1 MTDPKEYIS
10 SGILELYV
18 SGKLSESEADEVRR
32 MADEYPEIQA
42 EILEI
47 EESLAELAQVF
58 TRKPQRDLLAGIMDQ
73 LEDDHKTPL
82 IKLGEESSKALPNFR
97 WLALAAAIALL
108 ISLAMNVLQY
118 QQIQDARIQIAAL
131 DQEKQVFADQ
141 IERTNTQLKVI
152 SSPLYREVPLLGR
165 PISPS
170 SLATVF
176 YSSNEKRLFLNTG
189 NLSNSDQDKQ
199 FQLWA
204 IIDGQ
209 PVDAGVFDPSEGL
222 IELKGIAENVDAF
235 AITLEKR
242 GGSPTPTLDMMYV
255 SGAVG

>member
-32 MADEYPEIQA
+32 MADKHPEVQA
-42 EILEI
+42 EILAI
-47 EESLAELAQVF
+47 EESVAELAPVF
-58 TRKPQRDLLAGIMDQ
+58 RRKPQRDLLAGIMDQ
-73 LEDDHKTPL
+73 IEEEETPV
-82 IKLGEESSKALPNFR
+82 IKLGDESSKAGSNFR
-97 WLALAAAIALL
+97 WLAIAAAIALL

-118 QQIQDARIQIAAL
+118 QQIQDAQNQIAAL
-131 DQEKQVFADQ
+131 DQEKQVFAEQ
-141 IERTNTQLKVI
+141 MEKTNMQLQVI
-152 SSPLYREVPLLGR
+152 SSPLYREITLLGQ
-165 PISPS
+165 PKSPS

-189 NLSNSDQDKQ
+189 NLSNEDQSKQ

-204 IIDGQ
+204 IINGQ

-235 AITLEKR
+235 AVTLEKR
-242 GGSPTPTLDMMYV
+242 GGSPTPTLDMMFV

>member
-32 MADEYPEIQA
+32 MADKHPEVQA
-42 EILEI
+42 EILAI
-47 EESLAELAQVF
+47 EESVAELAPVF
-58 TRKPQRDLLAGIMDQ
+58 RRKPQRDLLAGIMDQ
-73 LEDDHKTPL
+73 IEENETPV
-82 IKLGEESSKALPNFR
+82 IKLGDEPSQPVPNFR
-97 WLALAAAIALL
+97 WLAIAAAIALL
-108 ISLAMNVLQY
+108 ISLAMNFFQY
-118 QQIQDARIQIAAL
+118 QQIQDAQNQIAAL
-131 DQEKQVFADQ
+131 DQEKQVFAEQ
-141 IERTNTQLKVI
+141 MERTNTQLQVI
-152 SSPLYREVPLLGR
+152 SSPLYREVTLLGQ
-165 PISPS
+165 PKSPS

-189 NLSNSDQDKQ
+189 NLSNEDQSKQ

-204 IIDGQ
+204 IINGQ
-209 PVDAGVFDPSEGL
+209 PVDAGVFDPSQGL